1 MRQVYLIGIGM
12 GNPDLLTVRAR
23 KIIER
28 SDCLIGAKRMLE
40 AVQKI
45 CRPEAERTAS
55 FQNEEIARLIDRQP
69 QGSFISVLLSGDV
82 GFYSGAK
89 KLCGALREM
98 KEVSLELIPGISS
111 LQYLCAKLE
120 TAWDDVTVVSV
131 HGREGKVAS
140 ALRQAG
146 KVFVLTGSNQTAG
159 QVCEVLCREGLGKA
173 QVWVGEHLSYPQEK
187 LTGGTAEELAGRQFD
202 PLAAMLI
209 TAAPTPSRSYPAIGL
224 DDAEFLRGDE
234 GKPIPMTKQEIR
246 AVAVSRL
253 HIQPAFC
260 VYDVGAGT
268 GSVTVEASLLARG
281 GRVFAV
287 EKNPKAVEQ
296 LRRNLKHFSL
306 TNVEVVEGTAPAALS
321 ELPAPDAVFIGG
333 SSGNIEEIVRLCLAK
348 NPQVRIVATA
358 ITLETVAQLLEA
370 ARGLPEVSLEI
381 SQISAARARALGK
394 EQQMHLMMGQNP
406 VFVCCLTPQKEEG

>member
-40 AVQKI
+40 AVQEI

-140 ALRQAG
+140 ALRQTG

-159 QVCEVLCREGLGKA
+159 QVCDALCREGLGKA

-268 GSVTVEASLLARG
+268 GSVTVEASLLAREG
-281 GRVFAV
+281 GCLPSRKIRKRSSSCGETSNIFPSPTSRWSRGRPPLLCPNCPRRTRSLSVARRGISGRLSACAW
-287 EKNPKAVEQ
+287 PKI
-296 LRRNLKHFSL
+296 RRSASWRPPSRWRRWRSCWKRRAGCPKFRWKFPKS
-306 TNVEVVEGTAPAALS
+306 APRAQEHLAR
-321 ELPAPDAVFIGG
+321 
-333 SSGNIEEIVRLCLAK
+333 SSRC
-348 NPQVRIVATA
+348 T
-358 ITLETVAQLLEA
+358 
-370 ARGLPEVSLEI
+370 
-381 SQISAARARALGK
+381 
-394 EQQMHLMMGQNP
+394 
-406 VFVCCLTPQKEEG
+406 

>member
-40 AVQKI
+40 AVQEI

-111 LQYLCAKLE
+111 LQYLCARLE
-120 TAWDDVTVVSV
+120 TAWDDVIVVSV

-159 QVCEVLCREGLGKA
+159 QVCAALCREGLGKA
-173 QVWVGEHLSYPQEK
+173 RVWVGEHLSYPQEK

-209 TAAPTPSRSYPAIGL
+209 TAVPTPSRPYPAIGL

-234 GKPIPMTKQEIR
+234 GKPIPMTKQEVR

-253 HIQPAFC
+253 RVQPAFC

-268 GSVTVEASLLARG
+268 GSVTVEVSLLARG

-306 TNVEVVEGTAPAALS
+306 TNVEVVEGTAPDALS
-321 ELPAPDAVFIGG
+321 DLPAPDAVFIGG
-333 SSGNIEEIVRLCLAK
+333 SSGNIGEIVRLCLAK

>member
-1 MRQVYLIGIGM
+1 M
-12 GNPDLLTVRAR
+12 
-23 KIIER
+23 
-28 SDCLIGAKRMLE
+28 
-40 AVQKI
+40 
-45 CRPEAERTAS
+45 
-55 FQNEEIARLIDRQP
+55 
-69 QGSFISVLLSGDV
+69 
-82 GFYSGAK
+82 
-89 KLCGALREM
+89 
-98 KEVSLELIPGISS
+98 
-111 LQYLCAKLE
+111 
-120 TAWDDVTVVSV
+120 TVVSV

-159 QVCEVLCREGLGKA
+159 QVCDALCREGLGKA

-187 LTGGTAEELAGRQFD
+187 LTGGTAEELAGWQFD
-202 PLAAMLI
+202 PLAAMLV

-306 TNVEVVEGTAPAALS
+306 TNVEVVEGTAPDALS
-321 ELPAPDAVFIGG
+321 DLPAPDAVFIGG

>member
-40 AVQKI
+40 AVQEI

-120 TAWDDVTVVSV
+120 TAWDDVIVVSV

-140 ALRQAG
+140 ALRQTG

-159 QVCEVLCREGLGKA
+159 QVCDALCREGLGKA

-187 LTGGTAEELAGRQFD
+187 LTDGTAEELAGRQFD

-281 GRVFAV
+281 GRGVCRREKSESGRAAAAKPQTFFPHQRRGGRGDGPRCFVRTARAGCGLYRRLVGEHRGDCPAV
-287 EKNPKAVEQ
+287 PGKKSAGPHRSDRHHA
-296 LRRNLKHFSL
+296 
-306 TNVEVVEGTAPAALS
+306 GDGGAA
-321 ELPAPDAVFIGG
+321 AG
-333 SSGNIEEIVRLCLAK
+333 SGAR
-348 NPQVRIVATA
+348 
-358 ITLETVAQLLEA
+358 A
-370 ARGLPEVSLEI
+370 ARSFAGNLPN
-381 SQISAARARALGK
+381 QRRARQ
-394 EQQMHLMMGQNP
+394 EHLARSSR
-406 VFVCCLTPQKEEG
+406 CT

>member
-1 MRQVYLIGIGM
+1 
-12 GNPDLLTVRAR
+12 
-23 KIIER
+23 
-28 SDCLIGAKRMLE
+28 
-40 AVQKI
+40 
-45 CRPEAERTAS
+45 
-55 FQNEEIARLIDRQP
+55 
-69 QGSFISVLLSGDV
+69 
-82 GFYSGAK
+82 
-89 KLCGALREM
+89 
-98 KEVSLELIPGISS
+98 
-111 LQYLCAKLE
+111 
-120 TAWDDVTVVSV
+120 
-131 HGREGKVAS
+131 
-140 ALRQAG
+140 
-146 KVFVLTGSNQTAG
+146 
-159 QVCEVLCREGLGKA
+159 
-173 QVWVGEHLSYPQEK
+173 
-187 LTGGTAEELAGRQFD
+187 
-202 PLAAMLI
+202 MLI

-224 DDAEFLRGDE
+224 DDTEFLRGDE

-306 TNVEVVEGTAPAALS
+306 TNVEVIEGTAPDALS
-321 ELPAPDAVFIGG
+321 DLPAPDAVFIGG
-333 SSGNIEEIVRLCLAK
+333 SSGNIGEIVRLCLAK